1 MAFNGSGTYV
11 RPSGQPVVA
20 GTAISD
26 SVFNTLTADLAT
38 ALTTCVTRNGQ
49 SPATA
54 NLPMGTYKLTG
65 LGNGSAATDSAAYG
79 QIQSSANKIITIGG
93 TADVITGSLS
103 PTLLSYVTG
112 DIYSFLVG
120 STNTTNVTINID
132 GLGARAITVNGATAL
147 VAGSLPSGKAVQ
159 IGYDGTQFQLLTNN
173 YVGAASGTL
182 PVVNGGTGV
191 TTSTGT
197 GANVLG
203 TSPTITSATLV
214 TPLLGTPTSGVLTT
228 CTGLPLTT
236 GVTGTLPVANGGTGV
251 TSSTGT
257 GAVVLGTSPTLTTP
271 TFDSAQLATISGT
284 TPLYMCRAWVNF
296 DGSLTTPIAPRA
308 SGNVSSVTKNGT
320 GDYTVNFTTAMSDAN
335 YNVCGTANSTIA
347 GGTDPY
353 VFAPKTG
360 GTYTTSAVQVYTKN
374 PGSSGAGDSTYI
386 SCSIFR

>member
-197 GANVLG
+197 GAVVLG

-214 TPLLGTPTSGVLTT
+214 TPVLGTPSSGTLTS

-236 GVTGTLPVANGGTGV
+236 GITGTLPVANGGTGV
-251 TSSTGT
+251 TSSTGS
-257 GAVVLGTSPTLTTP
+257 GANVLGTSPTLTTP
-271 TFDSAQLATISGT
+271 TFNSAQLATVSGT
-284 TPLYMCRAWVNF
+284 APLYMGRAWCLFN
-296 DGSLTTPIAPRA
+296 GTTTGTNAPTA
-308 SGNVSSVTKNGT
+308 GGNVSTVTRNSVGN
-320 GDYTVNFTTAMSDAN
+320 YTVNFTTALASAN
-335 YNVCGTANSTIA
+335 FATVITGSNGSQTETIAINSTTTGSVTFTNQRSGFGA
-347 GGTDPY
+347 TDTNAFTSVI
-353 VFAPKTG
+353 VFG
-360 GTYTTSAVQVYTKN
+360 
-374 PGSSGAGDSTYI
+374 
-386 SCSIFR
+386 

>member
-65 LGNGSAATDSAAYG
+65 LGDGSAATDSAAYG
-79 QIQSSANKIITIGG
+79 QIQSSANKIITVGG
-93 TADVITGSLS
+93 TADVITGSLT

-197 GANVLG
+197 GAVVLG

-214 TPLLGTPTSGVLTT
+214 TPLLGTPTSGVLTN
-228 CTGLPLTT
+228 CTGLPVL
-236 GVTGTLPVANGGTGV
+236 GGGTGV
-251 TSSTGT
+251 TTSTGS
-257 GAVVLGTSPTLTTP
+257 GANVLNTSPTLVTPLLGTP
-271 TFDSAQLATISGT
+271 TSGVLTNCTGLPALSTASGSAPSYSA
-284 TPLYMCRAWVNF
+284 RAWVKFAGAN
-296 DGSLTTPIAPRA
+296 GAISE
-308 SGNVSSVTKNGT
+308 SGNVTSVTRNST
-320 GDYTVNFTTAMSDAN
+320 GNYTVNFTTAMPTTN
-335 YNVCGTANSTIA
+335 YTHIVTVENS
-347 GGTDPY
+347 
-353 VFAPKTG
+353 
-360 GTYTTSAVQVYTKN
+360 GTYSATVTGSSTTSA
-374 PGSSGAGDSTYI
+374 SSTILVFNTSTGAATDPTAVHAM
-386 SCSIFR
+386 FMA